1 MAGQPPNH
9 DSNPSPLSLEELI
22 ALFVAF
28 SVVGVLLWWSLG
40 RRSESWTGQTS
51 LLGTRIEQ
59 LSQIGSANGTPG
71 VSASSPVEPG
81 MAAPNSTATPKGVTN
96 ETATTIEK
104 RADSKS
110 TAAIPGPAST
120 VAGPATVAPP
130 DLSRPLPAAT
140 AVVPPGPTIIVPTTV
155 DPTVTF
161 PDVPPTHWAYPFVN
175 EMAKRG
181 MIAGVGDGTFKP
193 DQPVNRAQYAAL
205 LSEVLSAPRSGK
217 TPFSDVKAGFWA
229 TQSIAG
235 AVEGGFVKG
244 YPDQTFQP
252 NAPMTKMQV
261 LLSLANGFGLP
272 KPAGVNDALQ
282 SFADRDQLP
291 EWAKPAVAAATQ
303 AGVVVNYPDVN
314 QFRPN
319 QAATRIEVVA
329 MLYQALKT
337 TGQLPAIQSPYIVQP

>member
-1 MAGQPPNH
+1 M
-9 DSNPSPLSLEELI
+9 
-22 ALFVAF
+22 
-28 SVVGVLLWWSLG
+28 
-40 RRSESWTGQTS
+40 
-51 LLGTRIEQ
+51 
-59 LSQIGSANGTPG
+59 
-71 VSASSPVEPG
+71 
-81 MAAPNSTATPKGVTN
+81 
-96 ETATTIEK
+96 EK
-104 RADSKS
+104 RADSKG
-110 TAAIPGPAST
+110 AIGIPGPAPT
-120 VAGPATVAPP
+120 AAMPATVAPP
-130 DLSRPLPAAT
+130 DPPRAVPAAS
-140 AVVPPGPTIIVPTTV
+140 AIAPPAPTIIVPTAA

-205 LSEVLSAPRSGK
+205 LSEVLRGARQGK
-217 TPFSDVKAGFWA
+217 IPFSDVKASFWA
-229 TQSIAG
+229 TQSIAR

-244 YPDQTFQP
+244 YPDKTFQP
-252 NAPMTKMQV
+252 DAPMTKMQV

-272 KPAGVNDALQ
+272 KPGGADGAIQ
-282 SFADRDQLP
+282 SFTDRDQIP
-291 EWAKPAVAAATQ
+291 AWAKPAVAAATQ

-319 QAATRIEVVA
+319 QPATRIEVVA